1 MEKITSGQDT
11 NKKKMNQDTGSLPK
25 ISIKMI
31 VAQNVRQKTIN
42 CKKITGKISMIL
54 GPEMTFR
61 YSTNDGSL
69 EEIIDNPG
77 FI

>member
-1 MEKITSGQDT
+1 MEKIKSGQDT
-11 NKKKMNQDTGSLPK
+11 NKKENESGHRLFTK

-54 GPEMTFR
+54 GPEMTF
-61 YSTNDGSL
+61 
-69 EEIIDNPG
+69 
-77 FI
+77 